1 MYIIRIPF
9 HVHYTYTILCTSY
22 VGRSLL
28 YYSWCCSRCSSSM
41 ITIKACSYVIFS
53 VVSVVAPKVIL
64 CLYFVGC
71 SEYIK
76 SFLLLL
82 IAFAPLDHVCL
93 LRSWGQLHWVVWVV
107 CLKWILTCLL
117 MKVAE
122 DYRNVCKLWVFW
134 LVWTN
139 LNLVW
144 YLLNLKCPTAVP
156 VLTSHVQ
163 CARPCPLC
171 HLFSM
176 CRVLSSTSCSDS
188 VSVVLTR
195 HFPIL
200 SLYFLAAANPL
211 PECETSSECGIP
223 INT

>member
-1 MYIIRIPF
+1 MA
-9 HVHYTYTILCTSY
+9 ILWAMGCLQI
-22 VGRSLL
+22 VSLL
-28 YYSWCCSRCSSSM
+28 AGVNKSQSS
-41 ITIKACSYVIFS
+41 
-53 VVSVVAPKVIL
+53 VIL
-64 CLYFVGC
+64 V
-71 SEYIK
+71 
-76 SFLLLL
+76 
-82 IAFAPLDHVCL
+82 
-93 LRSWGQLHWVVWVV
+93 
-107 CLKWILTCLL
+107 
-117 MKVAE
+117 
-122 DYRNVCKLWVFW
+122 
-134 LVWTN
+134 
-139 LNLVW
+139 
-144 YLLNLKCPTAVP
+144 NLKCPTAVP